1 MAEELAHYGI
11 LRRSGRYPWGSGKDK
26 YQRSVSFQ
34 GMVADLKKQGL
45 SETEIAKAF
54 DMTTSQLRATKIH
67 GYERA

>member
-26 YQRSVSFQ
+26 YQRSVSIQ

-45 SETEIAKAF
+45 SETEIANLSAPRNQVYGCK
-54 DMTTSQLRATKIH
+54 RA
-67 GYERA
+67 